1 MSKLNVLFL
10 NSWYPNAVYPFNGN
24 FIQQH
29 ARAISHYCNVGCLN
43 IEAKEQKKNIEVSK
57 KYNNGVLEVIVYTKK
72 TKGVLSFPKKMLL
85 KIDAYKKGYEL
96 IISELGKIDII
107 HLNVVL
113 TAGVYALHLKR
124 KYNVPFVITEHSTRY
139 LPIRK
144 DGHNFIEKK
153 ILRKVTKKASKICP
167 VSKDLQDAM
176 LRSGY
181 KGDYQVIPN
190 VVNTKY
196 FKFNKVKES
205 DFTKI
210 LHVSSLKK
218 EHKNWEGILNVVK
231 ELSLERNDF
240 SLTIVSD
247 GDLEPVKK
255 YAQKLKIDSDF
266 LEIVGEKTTPEIGE
280 IMQQHDVFLLFSN
293 FENLPCVISEA
304 LVSGMPVISSDVG
317 GIKEMVNKKNGILVE
332 AGNEKELLNT
342 LNTFFD
348 SKRKYNRHN
357 IAKEAE
363 LVYSYTAVAKKFM
376 SIYNEVLKE

>member
-1 MSKLNVLFL
+1 
-10 NSWYPNAVYPFNGN
+10 
-24 FIQQH
+24 
-29 ARAISHYCNVGCLN
+29 
-43 IEAKEQKKNIEVSK
+43 
-57 KYNNGVLEVIVYTKK
+57 
-72 TKGVLSFPKKMLL
+72 
-85 KIDAYKKGYEL
+85 
-96 IISELGKIDII
+96 
-107 HLNVVL
+107 
-113 TAGVYALHLKR
+113 
-124 KYNVPFVITEHSTRY
+124 
-139 LPIRK
+139 
-144 DGHNFIEKK
+144 
-153 ILRKVTKKASKICP
+153 
-167 VSKDLQDAM
+167 M

-317 GIKEMVNKKNGILVE
+317 GIKEMINKKNGILVE

-348 SKRKYNRHN
+348 SKRKYNRYN

-363 LVYSYTAVAKKFM
+363 LVYSYTAVAKKFT